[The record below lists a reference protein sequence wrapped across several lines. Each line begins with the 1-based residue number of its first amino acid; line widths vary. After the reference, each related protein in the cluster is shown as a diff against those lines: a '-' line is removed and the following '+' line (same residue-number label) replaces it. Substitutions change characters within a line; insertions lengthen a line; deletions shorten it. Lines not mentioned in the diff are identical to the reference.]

1 MNHVAD
7 LRPLVLALT
16 LLAGCRSETPAAAAP
31 ASLPFRIDG
40 RLDFVRDGRTLKTI
54 DIEIADTDSTR
65 ERGLM
70 ERATIP
76 ADTGMLFV
84 FDRAEAQNFYMASTP
99 KSLDIQF
106 YGPDSTLL
114 NIAADAVPYSFATL
128 PSAGPARFVVEVP
141 AGYSRRLGLVPGD
154 RIRWTSTRPADA
166 RPPTAPPA
174 TARPAVPDSL
184 G

>member
-1 MNHVAD
+1 MP
-7 LRPLVLALT
+7 RPLVLASALL
-16 LLAGCRSETPAAAAP
+16 LLAGCQNETPAPSSGAGLP
-31 ASLPFRIDG
+31 GDPVELGRGEVPFRIDG
-40 RLDFVRDGRTLKTI
+40 RLEFVRDGRAIKAI

-84 FDRAEAQNFYMASTP
+84 FDDAQPQNFYMASTP

-114 NIAADAVPYSFATL
+114 NIAEDTTPYSFDTL
-128 PSAGPARFVVEVP
+128 PSTGAAQFVVEVP

-154 RIRWTSTRPADA
+154 KIRWTDA
-166 RPPTAPPA
+166 RRGAAAQADTLS
-174 TARPAVPDSL
+174 R
-184 G
+184 

>member
-1 MNHVAD
+1 MRFC
-7 LRPLVLALT
+7 LLALV
-16 LLAGCRSETPAAAAP
+16 LLAGCRSETPAADAP
-31 ASLPFRIDG
+31 ASLPFRTDG

-54 DIEIADTDSTR
+54 AIEIADTDSTR

-70 ERATIP
+70 ERAVIP

-84 FDRAEAQNFYMASTP
+84 FDHAEAQTFYMASTP

-114 NIAADAVPYSFATL
+114 NIAEDAVPYSFTTL
-128 PSAGPARFVVEVP
+128 PSSGPAQFVVEVP

-154 RIRWTSTRPADA
+154 RIRWTSSRPAGV
-166 RPPTAPPA
+166 RPG
-174 TARPAVPDSL
+174 AVPDSL

>member
-1 MNHVAD
+1 M
-7 LRPLVLALT
+7 LRLATVSALV
-16 LLAGCRSETPAAAAP
+16 LLAGCRGETPAPAAP
-31 ASLPFRIDG
+31 ASTSLPFRIDG

-70 ERATIP
+70 ERAVIP

-84 FDRAEAQNFYMASTP
+84 FDRAEQQNFYMASTP

-114 NIAADAVPYSFATL
+114 NIAEDAVPYSFTTL
-128 PSAGPARFVVEVP
+128 PSAGPAQFVVEVP
-141 AGYSRRLGLVPGD
+141 AGYSRRIGLVPGD
-154 RIRWTSTRPADA
+154 KIRWT
-166 RPPTAPPA
+166 
-174 TARPAVPDSL
+174 TARPAAVADSL

>member
-1 MNHVAD
+1 MRFC
-7 LRPLVLALT
+7 LLALV
-16 LLAGCRSETPAAAAP
+16 LLAGCRDEAPGPDADAPAT

-54 DIEIADTDSTR
+54 DIEVADTDSTR

-70 ERATIP
+70 ERSVIP

-84 FDRAEAQNFYMASTP
+84 FDHAEPQAFYMASTP

-114 NIAADAVPYSFATL
+114 NIAEDAVPYSFTTL
-128 PSAGPARFVVEVP
+128 PSTGPAQFVVEVP
-141 AGYSRRLGLVPGD
+141 AGYSRRIGLVPGD
-154 RIRWTSTRPADA
+154 RIRWTSTRRGPAPGADTVRDA
-166 RPPTAPPA
+166 RTP
-174 TARPAVPDSL
+174 L
-184 G
+184 